1 VTDFGSA
8 LETVGLG
15 AYMTEED
22 LGRALRYA
30 IADEYEA
37 IQIYSQISES
47 TEDPALRAVIDDIV
61 SEEKKHASQF
71 WDLLS
76 RVDPEEH
83 QAWNRAINENKRLM
97 ESQQGGFRP
106 VVMTSEERRRR
117 TRRMQPVSQEERQEV
132 EEARKQMTP
141 FSPRGIA
148 GIEPEAAE
156 GVHGGELGG
165 MRSLHSPNVSAAE
178 LQLYLK
184 GVDYPID
191 KEGLLQTAELN
202 QAPDFVM
209 ECLQRMPDRTYDR
222 ANIVEEEFGRV
233 K

>member
-8 LETVGLG
+8 LETIGLG
-15 AYMTEED
+15 AFMTDED

-37 IQIYSQISES
+37 VQIYSQISEA
-47 TEDPALRAVIDDIV
+47 TEDPALRAVIDEIV

-83 QAWNRAINENKRLM
+83 SAWRRAVDENKKLIA
-97 ESQQGGFRP
+97 SQQGGFRP
-106 VVMTSEERRRR
+106 VEMTSEERRRR
-117 TRRMQPVSQEERQEV
+117 TRRMMPVSQEKVSKR
-132 EEARKQMTP
+132 EEEQKKVSS
-141 FSPRGIA
+141 FSPRGLADIQPESENDGRQA
-148 GIEPEAAE
+148 GA
-156 GVHGGELGG
+156 
-165 MRSLHSPNVSAAE
+165 LHSENVTAAE

-191 KEGLLQTAELN
+191 KEGLLQMASQN
-202 QAPDFVM
+202 QAPEFVM
-209 ECLQRMPDRTYDR
+209 ECLQRLPDRTYEQ
-222 ANIVEEEFGRV
+222 ANIVEEEFG
-233 K
+233 KNK